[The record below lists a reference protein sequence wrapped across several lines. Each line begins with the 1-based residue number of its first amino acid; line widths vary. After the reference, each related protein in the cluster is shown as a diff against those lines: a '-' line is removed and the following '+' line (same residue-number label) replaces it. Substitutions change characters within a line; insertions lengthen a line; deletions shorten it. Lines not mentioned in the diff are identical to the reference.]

1 VVRWGYNESEVLNSF
16 RPGSQTIVRSVD
28 EIEQK
33 GLQVVPVLG
42 AEPLPERLRQAH
54 AEIRP
59 GPGMTRAQFKQILK
73 ELE

>member
-1 VVRWGYNESEVLNSF
+1 M
-16 RPGSQTIVRSVD
+16 RSVA

-33 GLQVVPVLG
+33 GLQVVPIPG

-59 GPGMTRAQFKQILK
+59 GPGMARDQFKQILK